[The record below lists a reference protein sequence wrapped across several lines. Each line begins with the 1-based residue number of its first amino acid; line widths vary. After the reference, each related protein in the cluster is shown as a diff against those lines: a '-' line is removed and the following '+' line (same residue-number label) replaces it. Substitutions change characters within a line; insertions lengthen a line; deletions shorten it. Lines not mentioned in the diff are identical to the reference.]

1 MKPTLYLIRHGQTD
15 WNARGRLQGQ
25 TDIPM
30 NALGKSQ
37 VEGNAKKLRE
47 LSVDLHSFDFVS
59 SPINRA
65 RETMMLIR
73 NSLGLPVEDFQMDD
87 RLKELNYGEFA
98 SHTWEELRE
107 ARPQDVMDRFD
118 DTWGYVIPS
127 GECYAMLSKRV
138 LNWFFE
144 LERDT
149 IVAAHAGVSRVLQG
163 HFAKCPENYVAFLD
177 APQDRVLVIQGH
189 EISWL

>member
-15 WNARGRLQGQ
+15 WNAKGRLQGQ

-30 NALGKSQ
+30 NELGKSQ

-47 LSVDLHSFDFVS
+47 LSADLRSFDFVS

-65 RETMMLIR
+65 RETMKLIR
-73 NSLGLPVEDFQMDD
+73 KSLGLPVEDFQMDD

-107 ARPQDVMDRFD
+107 ARPQDVMDRCD

-138 LNWFFE
+138 LNWFHE

-149 IVAAHAGVSRVLQG
+149 VVAAHAGVSRVLQG

-177 APQDRVLVIQGH
+177 APQDRVLVIEGQEVG
-189 EISWL
+189 WL

>member
-15 WNARGRLQGQ
+15 WNAKGRLQGQ

-37 VEGNAKKLRE
+37 VEGNAKKLSE
-47 LSVDLHSFDFVS
+47 LSADLQSFDFVS

-65 RETMMLIR
+65 RETMKLIR
-73 NSLGLPVEDFQMDD
+73 KSLGLPIEDFQMDD
-87 RLKELNYGEFA
+87 RLKELNYGEFS

-118 DTWGYVIPS
+118 DTWGYVIPA

-138 LNWFFE
+138 LDWFHE

-163 HFAKCPENYVAFLD
+163 YFAKCPENYVAFLD
-177 APQDRVLVIQGH
+177 APQDRVLVIHGQ
-189 EISWL
+189 EVSWL